1 MVVDQIASD
10 ILAGGALDEF
20 LEVDRPPAPTAAPG
34 RRLHFSDVV
43 LLACCLLGGVIA
55 WRQGGQAPIAATRAG
70 PYSHVGFVLNE
81 QLSPMLAFSPLD
93 AIRAPLHYEAR
104 MRESPQDR
112 WDTLTYGDIASGET
126 LFRVTLRS
134 AKPGVARPTLFVD
147 IAKQSAEIGSAVV
160 HATNPQIYATAR
172 GPIEWADMSLSSLN
186 GDRSCLG
193 FRFNR
198 PQHFDLS
205 GLACGAHGTVLD
217 RAGLERL
224 IERLSVTGSGME
236 AGLGQALRSGAT

>member
-1 MVVDQIASD
+1 MVVDRIASD
-10 ILAGGALDEF
+10 TLAGGVLEEF
-20 LEVDRPPAPTAAPG
+20 LEIEHRSGPTAAPG
-34 RRLHFSDVV
+34 RRSHFGYGV

-55 WRQGGQAPIAATRAG
+55 WRQGGQAPVAATRAG

-93 AIRAPLHYEAR
+93 VIRVPLRYEAR
-104 MRESPQDR
+104 MRESPKER
-112 WDTLTYGDIASGET
+112 WDTLTYGDIAGDET

-134 AKPGVARPTLFVD
+134 ARPGVARPTLFVD

-172 GPIEWADMSLSSLN
+172 GPIEWAEMSLSSAN
-186 GDRSCLG
+186 GERSCLG

-198 PQHFDLS
+198 PQDFDLS
-205 GLACGAHGTVLD
+205 GIACGAHGAALD
-217 RAGLERL
+217 RAALERL
-224 IERLSVTGSGME
+224 IDRLSVTGPGME
-236 AGLGQALRSGAT
+236 AGLGDALKSGAT